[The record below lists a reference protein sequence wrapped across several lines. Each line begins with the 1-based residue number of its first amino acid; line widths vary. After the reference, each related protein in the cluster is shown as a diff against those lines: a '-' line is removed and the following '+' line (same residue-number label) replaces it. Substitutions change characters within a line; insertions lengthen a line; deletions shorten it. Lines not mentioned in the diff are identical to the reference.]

1 MVIKQYQLRALV
13 AIADSGSIRA
23 AAAALCLS
31 QPAITKAIRDLEGE
45 IGLTLLVRSSRGVT
59 LTPEGQVLLSRAR
72 MIGRELERVEE
83 DIQLLKGQ
91 RGGRLQIGV
100 TPLAGL
106 TVMPKAFQRFRAAW
120 PDIALSFLEVPVEQ
134 MYEALQDGRIDFAV
148 GAVGPGRQPP
158 HGSVALVSLPTS
170 FAIRRGSPY
179 AAARSLAE
187 LRHLEWLHSDG
198 SERFPAMIAE
208 LFARRGLAAPAR
220 ITRCTSQSL
229 FYHLATQA
237 DVVIFWSR
245 LSLAVPMLFDQ
256 FQAIALEEPLPDLTL
271 HLMLREDGLLT
282 RPAEYFI
289 RCVREVAQEVP

>member
-13 AIADSGSIRA
+13 AIADNGSMRA
-23 AAAALCLS
+23 AAEVLCLS
-31 QPAITKAIRDLEGE
+31 QPAITKAVRDLESE
-45 IGLTLLVRSSRGVT
+45 IGLTLLVRSPRGVT
-59 LTPEGQVLLSRAR
+59 LTAEGQVLLARAR

-83 DIQLLKGQ
+83 DIRLLKGQ

-106 TVMPKAFQRFRAAW
+106 TVMPKAFQSFRAAW
-120 PDIALSFLEVPVEQ
+120 PETELAFIEVPVEH
-134 MYEALQDGRIDFAV
+134 MREALQDGRMDFAV

-158 HGSVALVSLPTS
+158 YGSTVLVSLPTA
-170 FAIRRGSPY
+170 FAIRRGSRY
-179 AAARSLAE
+179 ANATSLAE
-187 LRHLEWLHSDG
+187 LQALEWLHSDTT
-198 SERFPAMIAE
+198 EHFPGLIAE
-208 LFARRGLAAPAR
+208 LFARQGLAPPAR

-229 FYHLATQA
+229 FYHLATQS

-256 FQAIALEEPLPDLTL
+256 FEAIAVDETLPELTL
-271 HLMLREDGLLT
+271 HLMMREDGLLT

-289 RCVREVAQEVP
+289 RCVREAAGSAA